1 MPLYKSYRALVRGK
15 VAALRSQGAS
25 DIASRYFRL
34 AARFVWDPMK
44 PFLVIVC
51 GVTGSGK
58 STLARQLAE
67 RLGMPVI
74 NSDTVRKSLA
84 GVSGRQQVAYE
95 SGIYSR
101 IMTKKTYAKMAR
113 EAEKL
118 LKSGTGAILDATFSQ
133 RNNRQRIARLCDKYG
148 VPLAV
153 ICCRASDE
161 TTRARLAQRA
171 VEGHDISDG
180 RWEIYIEQK
189 KTFEPPSEIPT
200 DDYLDLDTRL
210 PVHSLTTICETFL
223 RSRLANEQS

>member
-1 MPLYKSYRALVRGK
+1 
-15 VAALRSQGAS
+15 
-25 DIASRYFRL
+25 
-34 AARFVWDPMK
+34 MK
-44 PFLVIVC
+44 LFLVIVC

-74 NSDTVRKSLA
+74 SSDTVRKSLA
-84 GVSGRQQVAYE
+84 GVSGRQQGAYE

-101 IMTKKTYAKMAR
+101 TMTTKTYAKMAR

-118 LKSGTGAILDATFSQ
+118 LKSGIGPILDATVSQ
-133 RNNRQRIARLCDKYG
+133 RSNRQRIARLCDKYG

-161 TTRARLAQRA
+161 TTKARLAQRA

-189 KTFEPPSEIPT
+189 KTFEPLSEIPR

-210 PVHSLTTICETFL
+210 PVDSLTTICETFL
-223 RSRLANEQS
+223 RARLAHEQS